1 MALVVVA
8 PSQLYQLPLVLI
20 FTTCRIPPHRLP
32 IINNPSNNPTN
43 EPSSA
48 PANAPASA
56 PSSRSNNT
64 KATTNTTITDPT
76 PSESSSTDSD
86 LTTPTTSY
94 SAPLGVTADDDTK
107 VVTNTTITTNGS
119 SDLPL
124 IITASV
130 ATISSIV
137 FFVLSRRNDEDE

>member
-1 MALVVVA
+1 MLIMALVVAA
-8 PSQLYQLPLVLI
+8 PPQLYQLPLALI
-20 FTTCRIPPHRLP
+20 STTCKIPPHRLP

-64 KATTNTTITDPT
+64 KFATDTNTAIAGST
-76 PSESSSTDSD
+76 PSESSFTD
-86 LTTPTTSY
+86 
-94 SAPLGVTADDDTK
+94 
-107 VVTNTTITTNGS
+107 
-119 SDLPL
+119 
-124 IITASV
+124 SV

-137 FFVLSRRNDEDE
+137 FFVFSRRNDEDE